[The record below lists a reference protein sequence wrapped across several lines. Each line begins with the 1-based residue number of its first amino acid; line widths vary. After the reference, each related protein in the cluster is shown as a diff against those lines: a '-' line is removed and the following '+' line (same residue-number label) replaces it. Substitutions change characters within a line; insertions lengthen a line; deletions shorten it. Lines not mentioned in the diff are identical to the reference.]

1 MSVADKDSRKPRSRN
16 LSRTF
21 VLLRSEDS
29 DGRVP
34 RPAMMK
40 TLKASGRVKE
50 IEFGNNA
57 TSEHVTVLVLHAFGQ
72 LNDSNMSR

>member
-34 RPAMMK
+34 RPATMK
-40 TLKASGRVKE
+40 TLETSGRVKE